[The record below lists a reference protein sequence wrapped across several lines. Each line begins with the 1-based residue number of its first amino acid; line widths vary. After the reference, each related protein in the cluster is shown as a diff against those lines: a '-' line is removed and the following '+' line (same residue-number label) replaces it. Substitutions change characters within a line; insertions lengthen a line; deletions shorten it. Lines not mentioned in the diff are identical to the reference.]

1 MKILL
6 IGNGFDLAHKL
17 PTKYEDFLAFCEEVR
32 TLYTYSWKA
41 TEKQYRQNRLDCG
54 KLVEDIKN
62 EFSAAFRQRTQQR
75 DKDDLKVV
83 IPDPRF
89 TELCGLVEKNVWIDY
104 FLERQNRLAGKNW
117 IDFEAE
123 ISDVI
128 QALDTANRRLQ
139 AGETNGLREPER
151 FAKLLQGCGLK
162 EAEVFNDKSA
172 MYEFTARLR
181 SDLDKLTRALEI
193 YIAGFVEKLSPDRK
207 DPDIEKLDPDHIL
220 SFNYSNTY
228 QRLYGGDKALQ
239 YDYIH
244 GKARLDGDEQTCGLV
259 LGIDE
264 YLDDDR
270 KNKDLSFLTFKKFYQ
285 RIYKGTG
292 SGYLSWL
299 AAIEAEGRDIERKRA
314 ASERKAAN
322 AAEKAVQREMSALAA
337 AVLKR
342 PTHELYIFGHSLD
355 VTDRDVLRRLLC
367 CEAIRTK
374 IYYHRKDEKD
384 KQSLADQIKNLIAI
398 IGQDELIRKTGG
410 PHKAIEFVPQ
420 TLPPAD
426 PRTR

>member
-6 IGNGFDLAHKL
+6 IGNGFDLAHGL
-17 PTKYEDFLAFCEEVR
+17 PTKYGDFLAFCVEVR
-32 TLYTYSWKA
+32 TLYVYSWKK
-41 TEKQYRQNRLDCG
+41 TENQYQQDHLESV
-54 KLVEDIKN
+54 KLNEDIKK
-62 EFSAAFRQRTQQR
+62 EFSEAFSQRTRQSGQF
-75 DKDDLKVV
+75 KTV

-89 TELCGLVEKNVWIDY
+89 TELYGLVEKNAWIDY
-104 FLERQNRLAGKNW
+104 FLERQNGSVGKNW

-123 ISDVI
+123 ISEVI
-128 QALDTANRRLQ
+128 QILDEANRRLQ
-139 AGETNGLREPER
+139 AGETNEPRETGR
-151 FAKLLQGCGLK
+151 FAKLLHGCKIK
-162 EAEVFNDKSA
+162 EAELFNDKIA
-172 MYEFTARLR
+172 MRKFTAHLQ
-181 SDLDKLTRALEI
+181 SDLDRLTRALEI
-193 YIAGFVEKLSPDRK
+193 YIAGFVEKLQPNRK

-228 QRLYGGDKALQ
+228 QRLYGGDKAIQ

-244 GKARLDGDEQTCGLV
+244 GKACQEGDEQTCGLV

-292 SGYLSWL
+292 NGYLSWL
-299 AAIEAEGRDIERKRA
+299 AAIEAKGRDTERKRM

-322 AAEKAVQREMSALAA
+322 AGEEALQREISAHAA
-337 AVLKR
+337 AALKG
-342 PTHELYIFGHSLD
+342 PVHELYIFGHSLD
-355 VTDRDVLRRLLC
+355 VTDRDILRRLLC
-367 CEAIRTK
+367 CDAIRTK
-374 IYYHRKDEKD
+374 IYYHREDEKD
-384 KQSLADQIKNLIAI
+384 KQSLARQIKNLIAI

-410 PHKAIEFVPQ
+410 VHKTIEFIPQ
-420 TLPPAD
+420 TVSPAD